1 MLFDRVDPHPS
12 LFAFCQILNNFVN
25 THFKIMKAKS
35 LIARLFLALSVFTAA
50 VSCVKFDDSEIQ
62 SELDDIKS
70 RLTNLEE
77 KVNTNIA
84 NLWEI
89 VNSLDHGIKVTS
101 VTETDDAW
109 IIQFSNG
116 KTATLSKGG
125 TSSAPAIG
133 VKQDTDG
140 IYYWT
145 LYGEWL
151 LDAGG
156 KKLPVS
162 GTPGV
167 TPQLK
172 IEGGYWY
179 VSTDG
184 GKTWTK
190 LDKATGEDG
199 KDGDSFFKNVTW
211 DDEYVYLT
219 LSNGTTIKILRGA
232 GLVASIAVIPD
243 YSDGAVKAGTG
254 LFTIRFKVEPGSA
267 AEDILYLD
275 SDCFKLSAAYTE
287 TKASAGDLTTLP
299 VHELDVQDG
308 ILTLTT
314 DGESLASEFAGKKL
328 GVSAALFISDENFA
342 VTSGYFPLYPKNEY
356 NGHGYVDLGLDSGN
370 KFADTNLGADDPW
383 DPGNYYAWGELEP
396 KKDYSW
402 ATYKWCDGTEDHMTK
417 YNETDGLKSFADDNY
432 KDDVA
437 RQEWGGEWHIPTKA
451 DWDELMDESKYT
463 WTKTS
468 KNGSKGYE
476 IKSKKPGY
484 EGESIFLPAAGYRD
498 GTQLFGVGEEAVYWS
513 STLYA
518 KNPTGGAIAGGVDAV
533 AVRCYGLAIRP
544 VLGKYVPK
552 SVKGVSLDRGTLTM
566 VVGSTRQLSAT
577 VEPAGIKNPKLSW
590 TSSDPGVATVAKD
603 GTVTA
608 VSVGT
613 TTVTVKT
620 VDGGFTAT
628 CTIKVVNQSDIV
640 PEYVDL
646 GLSVK
651 WATFNLGATTPDD
664 YGDYFAWG
672 ETETKEYYSVTNY
685 KWGTGK
691 EGGIRLTQIFK
702 YNTRSSF
709 GDVDNITVLFPED
722 DVAHVK
728 WGGIWRM
735 PTNDEW
741 KELLDKCSWIKTE
754 QNGIKG
760 ILFTG
765 SNGNSIF
772 LPAAGVRVDKSFD
785 GFNVKTKVFNK
796 WGYWSSSLYSNIFQN
811 EVSVDAAWGFHSV
824 YSEYSK
830 AIIEFRIFNWY
841 RKCGV
846 PVRPVYGEFVPVSSI
861 SLDKPSLEL
870 ESGEKAQ
877 LTATVSPSN
886 ASAKDIHWA
895 SSDESVATVDFND
908 GSVTAVAPGTATIA
922 AYGSS
927 GVSASCTVT
936 VKKKAIEPE
945 YVDLGLPSGTK
956 WATFNVGASKPEEDG
971 DPFSWG
977 ETETKDDF
985 SWSEYKFLVS
995 GDSDKNVKC
1004 NKYCT
1009 LSLHWGGS
1017 YPMDNKTVLDPED
1030 DVAQVNWGG
1039 SWRMPTRAEWEELR
1053 ANCTWRWRTVNGVQG
1068 MRVTSKMPGYTD
1080 RSIFL
1085 PAPGHRSGKVISQAG
1100 TYGCYWSSNLYVS
1113 ESSTFANNA
1122 WGFFFGDYYYGDN
1135 VNPRCN
1141 GFSVRP
1147 VYGEFIPVKSI
1158 SLDQTTLELNA
1169 GDKQQLT
1176 ATVSPSNATAKDV
1189 HWASSDESVAKVD
1202 QDGLVTAV
1210 APGTATITAYGSSGV
1225 SAICTVTV
1233 KEGVQAVDLGLP
1245 SGLKWASCNV
1255 GATKPEE
1262 FGDYFAWGETEPKAS
1277 YDWSTY
1283 KWCNGASDALTKYC
1297 FDPSYW
1303 GGTGQMDNKKQLDL
1317 ADDAANANMGGDW
1330 RMPTNAEWQ
1339 ELIDNCTVTWTSNY
1353 NGTGVA
1359 GSIFTGKKSGYTG
1372 VSIFIPAAG
1381 WRIDTITMDSEHYC
1395 YCWTSVLDD
1404 ERYPSVAYYW
1414 MSSGESL
1421 SDLNSFDRADGR
1433 SVRAV
1438 CP

>member
-1 MLFDRVDPHPS
+1 
-12 LFAFCQILNNFVN
+12 
-25 THFKIMKAKS
+25 MKAKS
-35 LIARLFLALSVFTAA
+35 LIARLFLALAVFTAA
-50 VSCVKFDDSEIQ
+50 ASCVKFDDSEIQ

-77 KVNTNIA
+77 KVNTNIS

-125 TSSAPAIG
+125 SASAPAIG

-167 TPQLK
+167 TPQLN
-172 IEGGYWY
+172 IEDGYWY

-190 LDKATGEDG
+190 LDKATGE
-199 KDGDSFFKNVTW
+199 DGDSFFKNVTW

-232 GLVASIAVIPD
+232 GLVAAIAVIPD

-267 AEDILYLD
+267 AEDLLYLD

-314 DGESLASEFAGKKL
+314 DGESLASEFASKKL

-370 KFADTNLGADDPW
+370 KFADTNLGAENPW
-383 DPGNYYAWGELEP
+383 EPGNYYAWGELEP

-451 DWDELMDESKYT
+451 DWDELMDESKFT
-463 WTKTS
+463 WTWAS

-484 EGESIFLPAAGYRD
+484 EGESIFLPAAGCML
-498 GTQLFGVGEEAVYWS
+498 GTQLSGVGETTNYWS

-518 KNPTGGAIAGGVDAV
+518 KDPTGGAIAGGVDAV
-533 AVRCYGLAIRP
+533 AVRYAGLAIRP
-544 VLGKYVPK
+544 VLGKYEHK
-552 SVKGVSLDRGTLTM
+552 SVKGVSLDRTSLTM
-566 VVGSTRQLSAT
+566 VVGTKRQLFAK
-577 VEPAGIKNPKLSW
+577 VEPESIKNPKLKW
-590 TSSDPGVATVAKD
+590 TSADASVATVAKD

-608 VSVGT
+608 VSLGT
-613 TTVTVKT
+613 TTITVKT
-620 VDGGFTAT
+620 VEGGFTAT
-628 CTIKVVNQSDIV
+628 CAVTVISPSDV
-640 PEYVDL
+640 PAPEAVDL

-651 WATFNLGATTPDD
+651 WANMNVGAISPED

-672 ETETKEYYSVTNY
+672 ETAPKSNYSWSTY
-685 KWGTGK
+685 KWCNGSNTT
-691 EGGIRLTQIFK
+691 LTK
-702 YNTRSSF
+702 YNTKSSY
-709 GDVDNITVLFPED
+709 GTV
-722 DVAHVK
+722 
-728 WGGIWRM
+728 
-735 PTNDEW
+735 
-741 KELLDKCSWIKTE
+741 
-754 QNGIKG
+754 
-760 ILFTG
+760 
-765 SNGNSIF
+765 
-772 LPAAGVRVDKSFD
+772 
-785 GFNVKTKVFNK
+785 
-796 WGYWSSSLYSNIFQN
+796 
-811 EVSVDAAWGFHSV
+811 
-824 YSEYSK
+824 
-830 AIIEFRIFNWY
+830 
-841 RKCGV
+841 
-846 PVRPVYGEFVPVSSI
+846 
-861 SLDKPSLEL
+861 
-870 ESGEKAQ
+870 
-877 LTATVSPSN
+877 
-886 ASAKDIHWA
+886 
-895 SSDESVATVDFND
+895 
-908 GSVTAVAPGTATIA
+908 
-922 AYGSS
+922 
-927 GVSASCTVT
+927 
-936 VKKKAIEPE
+936 
-945 YVDLGLPSGTK
+945 
-956 WATFNVGASKPEEDG
+956 
-971 DPFSWG
+971 
-977 ETETKDDF
+977 
-985 SWSEYKFLVS
+985 
-995 GDSDKNVKC
+995 
-1004 NKYCT
+1004 
-1009 LSLHWGGS
+1009 
-1017 YPMDNKTVLDPED
+1017 DNKTVLDPEED
-1030 DVAQVNWGG
+1030 AAHVNWGG
-1039 SWRMPTRAEWEELR
+1039 SWRMPTNEEWTELR
-1053 ANCTWRWRTVNGVQG
+1053 TECTWTWTSQNGVNG
-1068 MRVTSKMPGYTD
+1068 RKVTGPNGN
-1080 RSIFL
+1080 SIFL
-1085 PAPGHRSGKVISQAG
+1085 PATGYWIGFGLADAG
-1100 TYGCYWSSNLYVS
+1100 SYGDYWSSSLRTDDPYHAYYVAFNS
-1113 ESSTFANNA
+1113 VGVSVYFCYRYP
-1122 WGFFFGDYYYGDN
+1122 G
-1135 VNPRCN
+1135 P
-1141 GFSVRP
+1141 SVRP
-1147 VYGEFIPVKSI
+1147 VYGEFIPVASI
-1158 SLDQTTLELNA
+1158 SLDKTSLELNA

-1189 HWASSDESVAKVD
+1189 HWISSDVFIAKVNGSGLVTAVAPGTATITAYGSSGVSASCTVTVKKKVVEPEYVDLGLPSGTKWATFNVGATKPEEYGEYFALGETEPKSNYDWSTYNLCNGSYNSLTKYNTKSSYGTVDNKTILDLEDDAAHVNCGGSWRMPTDAECNELMTKCTWTWTTQNGVNGRLVTGPNGNSIFLPAAGYWGGSSLYDVGSYGGYWSSSLDTGRPIETWGVYFDSGDVGRYRSYRYNGRSVRPVYGEFIPVASISLDKTSLELNAGDKQQLTATVSPSNATAKDIHWASSDESIAKVD
-1202 QDGLVTAV
+1202 EDGLVTAV

-1225 SAICTVTV
+1225 SASCTVTV

-1262 FGDYFAWGETEPKAS
+1262 FGDYFAWGETAPKADYS
-1277 YDWSTY
+1277 RETY
-1283 KWCNGASDALTKYC
+1283 KWCCNGDLDALTKYC
-1297 FDPSYW
+1297 FDSSCW
-1303 GGTGQMDNKKQLDL
+1303 GGTGQMDNKSKLDL

-1330 RMPTNAEWQ
+1330 RMPTDSDWR
-1339 ELIDNCTVTWTSNY
+1339 ELVNNCTVTWTDNY
-1353 NGTGVA
+1353 EGTGVA

-1381 WRIDTITMDSEHYC
+1381 MRIDTATLDPGTYC
-1395 YCWTSVLDD
+1395 FYWTSVLDMDRDPSIACYFMSD
-1404 ERYPSVAYYW
+1404 ESNTNI
-1414 MSSGESL
+1414 
-1421 SDLNSFDRADGR
+1421 NSYIRSEGR

>member
-1 MLFDRVDPHPS
+1 
-12 LFAFCQILNNFVN
+12 
-25 THFKIMKAKS
+25 MKAKS
-35 LIARLFLALSVFTAA
+35 FIARLFLTLAVFNAA
-50 VSCVKFDDSEIQ
+50 ASCVKFDDSEIQ

-77 KVNTNIA
+77 KVNTNIS

-267 AEDILYLD
+267 AEDLLYLD

-314 DGESLASEFAGKKL
+314 DGESLASEFASKKL

-437 RQEWGGEWHIPTKA
+437 RQEWGGEWRIPTKA
-451 DWDELMDESKYT
+451 DWDELMDESKFT

-484 EGESIFLPAAGYRD
+484 EGASIFLPAAGMML
-498 GTQLFGVGEEAVYWS
+498 GTELYSVGEAAAYWS

-518 KNPTGGAIAGGVDAV
+518 KSPTGASILGVDGV
-533 AVRCYGLAIRP
+533 AERCSGFCIRP
-544 VLGKYVPK
+544 VLGKYEHK
-552 SVKGVSLDRGTLTM
+552 SVTGVSLDRGTLTM
-566 VVGSTRQLSAT
+566 VVGSTRQLSAIVT
-577 VEPAGIKNPKLSW
+577 PSGIKNPKLSW

-628 CTIKVVNQSDIV
+628 CAVTVISPSDV
-640 PEYVDL
+640 PAPEAVDL
-646 GLSVK
+646 GLGVK
-651 WATFNLGATTPDD
+651 WANMNVGAISPED

-672 ETETKEYYSVTNY
+672 ETQPKSIYNWSTY
-685 KWGTGK
+685 KWCNGSYDTQTKYITNSRYGT
-691 EGGIRLTQIFK
+691 
-702 YNTRSSF
+702 
-709 GDVDNITVLFPED
+709 VDNKTVLDPED
-722 DVAHVK
+722 DAAHVN

-735 PTNDEW
+735 PTDAEW
-741 KELLDKCSWIKTE
+741 TELRTKCTLTWTSE
-754 QNGIKG
+754 NGVHG
-760 ILFTG
+760 TLFTG
-765 SNGNSIF
+765 PNGKSIF
-772 LPAAGVRVDKSFD
+772 LPEAGYRYGTGLDFAGW
-785 GFNVKTKVFNK
+785 GF
-796 WGYWSSSLYSNIFQN
+796 YWSSSFPMDDQFYAFGVSFCGDVYQNLGGRFDGYS
-811 EVSVDAAWGFHSV
+811 
-824 YSEYSK
+824 
-830 AIIEFRIFNWY
+830 
-841 RKCGV
+841 
-846 PVRPVYGEFVPVSSI
+846 VRPVYGEFIPVASI
-861 SLDKPSLEL
+861 SLDKTSLEL
-870 ESGEKAQ
+870 NAGDKQQ

-886 ASAKDIHWA
+886 ATAKDVYWE
-895 SSDESVATVDFND
+895 SSDESIAKVDQD
-908 GSVTAVAPGTATIA
+908 GHLVIAWYAKQGQGGLVTAVAPGTVTITA
-922 AYGSS
+922 HGSS

-936 VKKKAIEPE
+936 VKKKAVEPE

-995 GDSDKNVKC
+995 GDSNKNVKC

-1158 SLDQTTLELNA
+1158 SLDKTTLELNA

-1176 ATVSPSNATAKDV
+1176 ATVSPSNATAKDI
-1189 HWASSDESVAKVD
+1189 HWASSDGSVAEVNLE
-1202 QDGLVTAV
+1202 DGLVTAI

-1225 SAICTVTV
+1225 SASCTVTV

-1283 KWCNGASDALTKYC
+1283 KWCKGASDALTKYC

>member
-1 MLFDRVDPHPS
+1 
-12 LFAFCQILNNFVN
+12 
-25 THFKIMKAKS
+25 MKAKS
-35 LIARLFLALSVFTAA
+35 IIARLFLALAVFTAA
-50 VSCVKFDDSEIQ
+50 ASCVKFDDSEIQ

-77 KVNTNIA
+77 KVNTNIS

-199 KDGDSFFKNVTW
+199 EDGDSFFKNVTW

-267 AEDILYLD
+267 AEDLLYLD
-275 SDCFKLSAAYTE
+275 SDCFNLSAAYTE

-314 DGESLASEFAGKKL
+314 DGESLAPEFAGKKL

-437 RQEWGGEWHIPTKA
+437 RQEWGGEWHTPTKA
-451 DWDELMDESKYT
+451 DWDELMDESKFT

-484 EGESIFLPAAGYRD
+484 EGESIFLPAAGCMF
-498 GTQLFGVGEEAVYWS
+498 GTQLSGVGETTAYWS

-518 KNPTGGAIAGGVDAV
+518 NNPSGGAIAGGVDAV
-533 AVRCYGLAIRP
+533 AVRYAGLAIRP
-544 VLGKYVPK
+544 ILGKYEHKTVT
-552 SVKGVSLDRGTLTM
+552 GVSLDRTSLTM
-566 VVGSTRQLSAT
+566 VVGTKRHLNAK
-577 VEPAGIKNPKLSW
+577 VEPESIKNPKLVW
-590 TSSDPGVATVAKD
+590 TSADASVATVAKD

-608 VSVGT
+608 VSLGT

-620 VDGGFTAT
+620 VEGGYTAT

-672 ETETKEYYSVTNY
+672 ETETKEDYSFDTY
-685 KWGTGK
+685 KWGNDQAAITK
-691 EGGIRLTQIFK
+691 YCTNIPNWGGSNPMDYK
-702 YNTRSSF
+702 
-709 GDVDNITVLFPED
+709 TVLDIED
-722 DVAHVK
+722 DAARAN
-728 WGGIWRM
+728 WGDLWRM
-735 PTNDEW
+735 PTNDERL
-741 KELLDKCSWIKTE
+741 ELEEKCSWTWTT
-754 QNGIKG
+754 QNGVKG
-760 ILFTG
+760 MLVTG
-765 SNGNSIF
+765 PNGNSIF
-772 LPAAGVRVDKSFD
+772 LPAAGCKS
-785 GFNVKTKVFNK
+785 GTNIKEV
-796 WGYWSSSLYSNIFQN
+796 GYYGYYLSSSLYSGGPPW
-811 EVSVDAAWGFHSV
+811 AWSICFILGQFH
-824 YSEYSK
+824 EL
-830 AIIEFRIFNWY
+830 NLGQ
-841 RKCGV
+841 GV
-846 PVRPVYGEFVPVSSI
+846 GRPVGCNVRPVYGEFVPVSSI
-861 SLDKPSLEL
+861 SLDKTSLEL
-870 ESGEKAQ
+870 QTGETEQ
-877 LTATVSPSN
+877 LTVTISPSN
-886 ASAKDIHWA
+886 ATAKNLYWVT
-895 SSDESVATVDFND
+895 SKRTVAKAITKDCLV
-908 GSVTAVAPGTATIA
+908 SAVAPGTATITVYA
-922 AYGSS
+922 SNGL
-927 GVSASCTVT
+927 SASCTVT
-936 VKKKAIEPE
+936 VKPKPVNPE
-945 YVDLGLPSGTK
+945 YVDLGLSVK
-956 WATFNVGASKPEEDG
+956 WATFNVGATKPEESG
-971 DPFSWG
+971 DYFAWG
-977 ETETKDDF
+977 ETEPKSNY
-985 SWSEYKFLVS
+985 SWSTYKW
-995 GDSDKNVKC
+995 C
-1004 NKYCT
+1004 NGSNNTLTKYNT
-1009 LSLHWGGS
+1009 MSS
-1017 YPMDNKTVLDPED
+1017 YGTVDNKTVLDPED
-1030 DVAQVNWGG
+1030 DAAHVNWGG
-1039 SWRMPTRAEWEELR
+1039 SWRMPTDEEWTELR
-1053 ANCTWRWRTVNGVQG
+1053 TKCTWTWTTENGVKG
-1068 MRVTSKMPGYTD
+1068 SKLTGPNGK
-1080 RSIFL
+1080 SIFL
-1085 PAPGHRSGKVISQAG
+1085 PAAG
-1100 TYGCYWSSNLYVS
+1100 FRDVTYLYRAGSIGYYWSSALYAFPS
-1113 ESSTFANNA
+1113 FAWA
-1122 WGFFFGDYYYGDN
+1122 VFFDSDN
-1135 VNPRCN
+1135 VVSAPSRHD

-1147 VYGEFIPVKSI
+1147 VYGEFIPVASI
-1158 SLDQTTLELNA
+1158 SLDKTSLELNA

-1189 HWASSDESVAKVD
+1189 HWISSDESVAKVD

-1225 SAICTVTV
+1225 SASCTVTV

-1262 FGDYFAWGETEPKAS
+1262 YGDYFAWGETEPKAS

-1283 KWCNGASDALTKYC
+1283 KWCKGAFDALTKYC

-1381 WRIDTITMDSEHYC
+1381 WRIDTYTMDPGIYC

-1421 SDLNSFDRADGR
+1421 SDLNSFDRANGR

>member
-1 MLFDRVDPHPS
+1 
-12 LFAFCQILNNFVN
+12 
-25 THFKIMKAKS
+25 MKAKS
-35 LIARLFLALSVFTAA
+35 LIARLFLALAVFTAA
-50 VSCVKFDDSEIQ
+50 ASCVKFDDSGIQ

-77 KVNTNIA
+77 KVNTNIS

-162 GTPGV
+162 GTPGI

-267 AEDILYLD
+267 AEDLLYLD

-314 DGESLASEFAGKKL
+314 DGESLASEFSGKKL

-370 KFADTNLGADDPW
+370 KFADTNLGAENPW
-383 DPGNYYAWGELEP
+383 EPGSFYAWGELEP

-437 RQEWGGEWHIPTKA
+437 RQEWGGEWHIPTLE
-451 DWDELMDESKYT
+451 DWLELWDKSKFDWT
-463 WTKTS
+463 WTIKD
-468 KNGSKGYE
+468 GSKGYE
-476 IKSKKPGY
+476 VKSKKPGY
-484 EGESIFLPAAGYRD
+484 EGASIFLPAAGVML
-498 GTQLFGVGEEAVYWS
+498 GTELYSVGTAVAYWS

-518 KNPTGGAIAGGVDAV
+518 NNPTEGSTLGVDA
-533 AVRCYGLAIRP
+533 ASVRCYGLSIRP

-566 VVGSTRQLSAT
+566 VVGSTRQLIAK
-577 VEPAGIKNPKLSW
+577 VEPADIKNPKLSW

-628 CTIKVVNQSDIV
+628 CAVTVISPSDV
-640 PEYVDL
+640 PAPEAVDL

-651 WATFNLGATTPDD
+651 WANMNVGAISPED

-672 ETETKEYYSVTNY
+672 ETEPKKEYSLLNYKFKLGTDYKSLFSKYVTNSCY
-685 KWGTGK
+685 GT
-691 EGGIRLTQIFK
+691 
-702 YNTRSSF
+702 
-709 GDVDNITVLFPED
+709 V
-722 DVAHVK
+722 
-728 WGGIWRM
+728 
-735 PTNDEW
+735 
-741 KELLDKCSWIKTE
+741 
-754 QNGIKG
+754 
-760 ILFTG
+760 
-765 SNGNSIF
+765 
-772 LPAAGVRVDKSFD
+772 
-785 GFNVKTKVFNK
+785 
-796 WGYWSSSLYSNIFQN
+796 
-811 EVSVDAAWGFHSV
+811 
-824 YSEYSK
+824 
-830 AIIEFRIFNWY
+830 
-841 RKCGV
+841 
-846 PVRPVYGEFVPVSSI
+846 
-861 SLDKPSLEL
+861 
-870 ESGEKAQ
+870 
-877 LTATVSPSN
+877 
-886 ASAKDIHWA
+886 
-895 SSDESVATVDFND
+895 
-908 GSVTAVAPGTATIA
+908 
-922 AYGSS
+922 
-927 GVSASCTVT
+927 
-936 VKKKAIEPE
+936 
-945 YVDLGLPSGTK
+945 
-956 WATFNVGASKPEEDG
+956 
-971 DPFSWG
+971 
-977 ETETKDDF
+977 
-985 SWSEYKFLVS
+985 
-995 GDSDKNVKC
+995 
-1004 NKYCT
+1004 
-1009 LSLHWGGS
+1009 
-1017 YPMDNKTVLDPED
+1017 DNKTVLDPED
-1030 DVAQVNWGG
+1030 DAAHVNWGG
-1039 SWRMPTRAEWEELR
+1039 SWRMPTDEECDELIN
-1053 ANCTWRWRTVNGVQG
+1053 NCTWTWTTENGVKG
-1068 MRVTSKMPGYTD
+1068 GKLTGPNGK
-1080 RSIFL
+1080 SIFL
-1085 PAPGHRSGKVISQAG
+1085 PAAG
-1100 TYGCYWSSNLYVS
+1100 YRYDADLVRAGSDGYYWSSSLD
-1113 ESSTFANNA
+1113 TDDPDCA
-1122 WGFFFGDYYYGDN
+1122 WFVYFYSGNVFRRSYYRWYGL
-1135 VNPRCN
+1135 
-1141 GFSVRP
+1141 SVRP
-1147 VYGEFIPVKSI
+1147 VYGEFIPVASI
-1158 SLDQTTLELNA
+1158 SLDKTSLELNA

-1189 HWASSDESVAKVD
+1189 HWESSDESIAKVD

-1225 SAICTVTV
+1225 SASCTVTV
-1233 KEGVQAVDLGLP
+1233 KEGAQAVDLGLP

-1255 GATKPEE
+1255 GATRPEE
-1262 FGDYFAWGETEPKAS
+1262 FGDYFAWGETEPYYQDGYAYSAS
-1277 YDWSTY
+1277 
-1283 KWCNGASDALTKYC
+1283 ALWK
-1297 FDPSYW
+1297 P
-1303 GGTGQMDNKKQLDL
+1303 
-1317 ADDAANANMGGDW
+1317 
-1330 RMPTNAEWQ
+1330 
-1339 ELIDNCTVTWTSNY
+1339 
-1353 NGTGVA
+1353 
-1359 GSIFTGKKSGYTG
+1359 GKEYG
-1372 VSIFIPAAG
+1372 
-1381 WRIDTITMDSEHYC
+1381 
-1395 YCWTSVLDD
+1395 
-1404 ERYPSVAYYW
+1404 YYW
-1414 MSSGESL
+1414 MSYRWCYGGYDSLNKYNDSYSSGTTVDGL
-1421 SDLNSFDRADGR
+1421 TTLTDDDDPARAVMGDGWRTPTRADWEELLNPSKCIWTCTAIKGVPGYTVTSYTTGNYIFLPAAGYR
-1433 SVRAV
+1433 LEENISNTDDDGTIGYYWSSTRSADPWQACSLFFVDEKDGGGIFLHDNDRCKGYSVRPV
-1438 CP
+1438 YGK

>member
-1 MLFDRVDPHPS
+1 
-12 LFAFCQILNNFVN
+12 
-25 THFKIMKAKS
+25 MKAKS
-35 LIARLFLALSVFTAA
+35 LIARLFLALAVFSAA
-50 VSCVKFDDSEIQ
+50 ASCVKFDDSEIQ

-77 KVNTNIA
+77 KVNTNIS

-267 AEDILYLD
+267 AEDLLYLD

-299 VHELDVQDG
+299 VHELEAKDG

-314 DGESLASEFAGKKL
+314 DGEGLAPEFASKKL

-356 NGHGYVDLGLDSGN
+356 NGHEYVDLGLESGN
-370 KFADTNLGADDPW
+370 KFADTNLGAENPW
-383 DPGNYYAWGELEP
+383 EPGNYYAWGELEP

-437 RQEWGGEWHIPTKA
+437 RQEWGGEWRTPTLE
-451 DWDELMDESKYT
+451 DWLELWDKSKFD
-463 WTKTS
+463 WTCTIKD
-468 KNGSKGYE
+468 GSKGYE
-476 IKSKKPGY
+476 VKSKKPGY
-484 EGESIFLPAAGYRD
+484 EGASIFLPAAGVML
-498 GTQLFGVGEEAVYWS
+498 GTELYSVGTAVAYWS

-518 KNPTGGAIAGGVDAV
+518 EKQTGAFTLGDDAV
-533 AVRCYGLAIRP
+533 SVRCSGLCIRP

-552 SVKGVSLDRGTLTM
+552 SVKGVSLDRSTLTM
-566 VVGSTRQLSAT
+566 VVGSTRQLTAK
-577 VEPAGIKNPKLSW
+577 VEPADIKNPKLSW
-590 TSSDPGVATVAKD
+590 TSSDQGVATVAKD

-608 VSVGT
+608 VAPGT

-628 CTIKVVNQSDIV
+628 CAVTVISPSDV
-640 PEYVDL
+640 PAPEAVDL
-646 GLSVK
+646 GLSIK
-651 WATFNLGATTPDD
+651 WANMNVGAISPED

-672 ETETKEYYSVTNY
+672 ETEPKTDYSWSTYKFELGTDKNGPFSKYVTNSSY
-685 KWGTGK
+685 GSYGT
-691 EGGIRLTQIFK
+691 
-702 YNTRSSF
+702 
-709 GDVDNITVLFPED
+709 VDNKTVLDPED
-722 DVAHVK
+722 DAAQVN
-728 WGGIWRM
+728 WGGSWRM
-735 PTNDEW
+735 PTIDEW
-741 KELLDKCSWIKTE
+741 RELRDNCTRTWTTE
-754 QNGIKG
+754 DGVNGSK
-760 ILFTG
+760 LTG
-765 SNGNSIF
+765 PNGKSIF
-772 LPAAGVRVDKSFD
+772 LPAAGDRD
-785 GFNVKTKVFNK
+785 GTYLYFAGSYGN
-796 WGYWSSSLYSNIFQN
+796 YWSSSLYPYDPDGARL
-811 EVSVDAAWGFHSV
+811 VSFGSGIVFSL
-824 YSEYSK
+824 SS
-830 AIIEFRIFNWY
+830 Y
-841 RKCGV
+841 RYYGL
-846 PVRPVYGEFVPVSSI
+846 PVRPVYGEFIPVASI
-861 SLDKPSLEL
+861 SLDKTSLEL
-870 ESGEKAQ
+870 NAGDKQQ

-886 ASAKDIHWA
+886 ATAKDVYWE
-895 SSDESVATVDFND
+895 SSDESIAKVIQD
-908 GSVTAVAPGTATIA
+908 GLVIAVAPGTATIT

-927 GVSASCTVT
+927 DVSASCTVT
-936 VKKKAIEPE
+936 VKKKAVEPE

-956 WATFNVGASKPEEDG
+956 WATFNVGASKPEDYG
-971 DPFSWG
+971 DYFAWG
-977 ETETKDDF
+977 ETEPKATYTWN
-985 SWSEYKFLVS
+985 SYKFLASWGSWESMKV
-995 GDSDKNVKC
+995 
-1004 NKYCT
+1004 NKYCQ
-1009 LSLHWGGS
+1009 SSNSKYWGG
-1017 YPMDNKTVLDPED
+1017 PGTPDNKDTLESQD
-1030 DVAQVNWGG
+1030 DVAHVKWGG
-1039 SWRMPTRAEWEELR
+1039 NWRMPTYADYKELKD
-1053 ANCTWRWRTVNGVQG
+1053 NCTWTWTDNYKGTGTAGQI
-1068 MRVTSKMPGYTD
+1068 VTSNIAGHEDK
-1080 RSIFL
+1080 SIFL
-1085 PAPGHRSGKVISQAG
+1085 PAAGHYSGPDDNETVGSVG
-1100 TYGCYWSSNLYVS
+1100 YYWSSSLRNDPRHSYYV
-1113 ESSTFANNA
+1113 E
-1122 WGFFFGDYYYGDN
+1122 FGSNGLSNYIGTTRDYGN
-1135 VNPRCN
+1135 
-1141 GFSVRP
+1141 SVRP
-1147 VYGEFIPVKSI
+1147 VYGEFVPVSSI
-1158 SLDQTTLELNA
+1158 SLDKPSLELQSGEKA
-1169 GDKQQLT
+1169 QLT

-1189 HWASSDESVAKVD
+1189 HWATSDESVATVD
-1202 QDGLVTAV
+1202 KNGLVTAV
-1210 APGTATITAYGSSGV
+1210 APGTVTITAYGSSGV
-1225 SAICTVTV
+1225 SASCTVTV
-1233 KEGVQAVDLGLP
+1233 KQGVQAVDLGLP

-1255 GATKPEE
+1255 GATRPEE
-1262 FGDYFAWGETEPKAS
+1262 FGDYFAWGETKPKAS

-1283 KWCNGASDALTKYC
+1283 KWCKGGFDALTKYC
-1297 FDPSYW
+1297 FDSSYW
-1303 GGTGQMDNKKQLDL
+1303 GGTGQMDNKSKLDL

-1330 RMPTNAEWQ
+1330 RMPTDSDWR
-1339 ELIDNCTVTWTSNY
+1339 ELVNNCTVTWTDNY
-1353 NGTGVA
+1353 EGTGVA
-1359 GSIFTGKKSGYTG
+1359 GSIFTGKKSGYKG

-1381 WRIDTITMDSEHYC
+1381 MRIDTVQLDPGKYC
-1395 YCWTSVLDD
+1395 FYWTSVLDMDREPSNACYFMSD
-1404 ERYPSVAYYW
+1404 E
-1414 MSSGESL
+1414 SST
-1421 SDLNSFDRADGR
+1421 DINSYIRPEGR

>member
-1 MLFDRVDPHPS
+1 
-12 LFAFCQILNNFVN
+12 
-25 THFKIMKAKS
+25 MKAKS
-35 LIARLFLALSVFTAA
+35 LIARLFLALAVFTAA
-50 VSCVKFDDSEIQ
+50 ASCVKFDDSEIQ

-77 KVNTNIA
+77 KVNTNIS

-156 KKLPVS
+156 NKLPVS

-190 LDKATGEDG
+190 LDKATGE
-199 KDGDSFFKNVTW
+199 DGDSFFKNVTW

-267 AEDILYLD
+267 AEDLLYLD

-383 DPGNYYAWGELEP
+383 EPGNYYAWGELEP

-402 ATYKWCDGTEDHMTK
+402 ATYKWCDGTDDHMTK

-437 RQEWGGEWHIPTKA
+437 RQEWGGEWHTPTEK
-451 DWDELMDESKYT
+451 DWWELLDESKFKWT
-463 WTKTS
+463 WTYKEGSYGYEVTS
-468 KNGSKGYE
+468 K
-476 IKSKKPGY
+476 KSGY
-484 EGESIFLPAAGYRD
+484 EGASIFLPAAGYMD
-498 GTQLFGVGEEAVYWS
+498 GKWQVGKDAGYYWISELSLKKEKALIMMAS
-513 STLYA
+513 SDE
-518 KNPTGGAIAGGVDAV
+518 AIAGYWV
-533 AVRCYGLAIRP
+533 AARSYGMSIRP

-577 VEPAGIKNPKLSW
+577 VEPADIKNPKLSW
-590 TSSDPGVATVAKD
+590 TSSDPGVATVAED

-628 CTIKVVNQSDIV
+628 CAVTVISPSDV
-640 PEYVDL
+640 PAPEAVDL
-646 GLSVK
+646 GLGVK
-651 WATFNLGATTPDD
+651 WANMNVGAISPED

-672 ETETKEYYSVTNY
+672 ETQPKSIYNWSTY
-685 KWGTGK
+685 KW
-691 EGGIRLTQIFK
+691 
-702 YNTRSSF
+702 
-709 GDVDNITVLFPED
+709 
-722 DVAHVK
+722 
-728 WGGIWRM
+728 
-735 PTNDEW
+735 
-741 KELLDKCSWIKTE
+741 
-754 QNGIKG
+754 
-760 ILFTG
+760 
-765 SNGNSIF
+765 
-772 LPAAGVRVDKSFD
+772 
-785 GFNVKTKVFNK
+785 
-796 WGYWSSSLYSNIFQN
+796 
-811 EVSVDAAWGFHSV
+811 
-824 YSEYSK
+824 
-830 AIIEFRIFNWY
+830 
-841 RKCGV
+841 
-846 PVRPVYGEFVPVSSI
+846 
-861 SLDKPSLEL
+861 
-870 ESGEKAQ
+870 
-877 LTATVSPSN
+877 
-886 ASAKDIHWA
+886 
-895 SSDESVATVDFND
+895 
-908 GSVTAVAPGTATIA
+908 
-922 AYGSS
+922 
-927 GVSASCTVT
+927 
-936 VKKKAIEPE
+936 
-945 YVDLGLPSGTK
+945 
-956 WATFNVGASKPEEDG
+956 
-971 DPFSWG
+971 
-977 ETETKDDF
+977 
-985 SWSEYKFLVS
+985 
-995 GDSDKNVKC
+995 C
-1004 NKYCT
+1004 N
-1009 LSLHWGGS
+1009 GS
-1017 YPMDNKTVLDPED
+1017 YDTQTKYITNSRYGTVDNKTVLDPED
-1030 DVAQVNWGG
+1030 DAAHVNWGG
-1039 SWRMPTRAEWEELR
+1039 SWRMPTDAEWTELR
-1053 ANCTWRWRTVNGVQG
+1053 TKCTWTWTSENGVHG
-1068 MRVTSKMPGYTD
+1068 TLVTGPNGK
-1080 RSIFL
+1080 SIFL
-1085 PAPGHRSGKVISQAG
+1085 PEAG
-1100 TYGCYWSSNLYVS
+1100 RRNDTGLIAGWGYYWSSSFPMDDQFYAFGVSFSGDVYQNLGGRFDGY
-1113 ESSTFANNA
+1113 
-1122 WGFFFGDYYYGDN
+1122 
-1135 VNPRCN
+1135 
-1141 GFSVRP
+1141 SVRP
-1147 VYGEFIPVKSI
+1147 VYGEFIPVASI
-1158 SLDQTTLELNA
+1158 SLDKTSLELNA

-1189 HWASSDESVAKVD
+1189 YWESSDESIAKVD
-1202 QDGLVTAV
+1202 QDGHLVIAWYAKQGHGGLVTAV

-1225 SAICTVTV
+1225 SASCEVTVTPKAVNPEYVDLGLSVKWATFNVGATKPEEAGDFFAWGETETKGVYNWSTYKFWVGGDPDSVGDVTLNKYVTSPNAKLSIYWGGAGSWDNKTVLDLEDDAAHVKWGDSWRMPTKAEWTELNEKCTWIRTRQNGVTGALFTGPNGNSIFLPLTGSWSGADHEFAATSGVYWTSSLNEHTRAYNGYIGFDYNSVVTDSHSSRKLGYVVRPVYGEFIPVSSISLDKKTLELTVDDTYQLTATVSPSNATAKNVSWASDRLDVALPNYQGIITARNPGTATIIAYASNGESTSCVVTV
-1233 KEGVQAVDLGLP
+1233 KEKEGPKAVDLGLP

-1255 GATKPEE
+1255 GATRPEE

-1283 KWCNGASDALTKYC
+1283 KWCNGDSDALTKYC

-1414 MSSGESL
+1414 MSSSESL
-1421 SDLNSFDRADGR
+1421 SDLNSFDRAVGR